1 MARVP
6 SVIAV
11 PRPDYLRWQLPFATG
26 VAVALMVA
34 LWLHPR
40 ADVLAGSGLA
50 DRLEREYLVLR
61 GDEELLRTE
70 FAQLAA
76 RIAAERRACPTPP
89 PAPKPPVEAKLD
101 ESLRIPEEAKRSGDM
116 SFLAGCWASI
126 TTLVNQRTGAPI
138 VAEYCFD
145 ENGFGRSIRTEP
157 NTQCVGPMRA
167 RFDDQGSLTVEETEM
182 AVCGDGRRYTQTTV
196 TCSPGQ
202 NGIAQCTGVNR
213 GSRDAY
219 TVGLQRKDSRPAGGE
234 SPQTPGPS
242 RSRP

>member
-1 MARVP
+1 M
-6 SVIAV
+6 IAV
-11 PRPDYLRWQLPFATG
+11 LRPDYQRWLLPFVSG
-26 VAVALMVA
+26 VAAALVVA
-34 LWLHPR
+34 LWQHPR
-40 ADVLAGSGLA
+40 GDVLAGSGLA

-61 GDEELLRTE
+61 GDEALLRTE

-76 RIAAERRACPTPP
+76 RIAAERRACPVPE
-89 PAPKPPVEAKLD
+89 PAPKPPVEAKRD

-145 ENGFGRSIRTEP
+145 ANGFGRSIRTEP

-167 RFDDQGSLTVEETEM
+167 RFDDRGSLTVEETEM

-196 TCSPGQ
+196 TCSPGE

-213 GSRDAY
+213 GARDTY
-219 TVGLQRKDSRPAGGE
+219 SVGLQRKDSRPAGGD
-234 SPQTPGPS
+234 SPQAPGPS
-242 RSRP
+242 RPRP

>member
-1 MARVP
+1 MARTP
-6 SVIAV
+6 STMAV
-11 PRPDYLRWQLPFATG
+11 SLPAYQRWLLPFATG
-26 VAVALMVA
+26 VAAALMLA
-34 LWLHPR
+34 LCLHPR
-40 ADVLAGSGLA
+40 ADVLAKRGPA
-50 DRLEREYLVLR
+50 DGLEREYLVLR
-61 GDEELLRTE
+61 GDEALLRAE

-76 RIAAERRACPTPP
+76 RIAAERRACPAPE
-89 PAPKPPVEAKLD
+89 PAPKPPVEAKPD

-167 RFDDQGSLTVEETEM
+167 HFDDQGSLTVEETEM

-196 TCSPGQ
+196 TCSPGE
-202 NGIAQCTGVNR
+202 NNIAQCTGVNR

-242 RSRP
+242 RLRP